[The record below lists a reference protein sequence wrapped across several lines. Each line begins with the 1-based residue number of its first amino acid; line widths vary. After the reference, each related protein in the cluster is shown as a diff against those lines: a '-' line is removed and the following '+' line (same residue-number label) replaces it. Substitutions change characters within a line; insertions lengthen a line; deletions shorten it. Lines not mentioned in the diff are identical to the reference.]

1 MKKYLPL
8 LILALLLGLFFFSSQ
23 DSIETNA
30 ISLKAAHAA
39 ARLLYFNFEHCT
51 PEIQS
56 ALIHGLNPFIR
67 KAAHLTLYALLGG
80 LSYLWL
86 RHLPHN
92 ISTAMSI
99 AALFA
104 ALDEFHQLFVDGRT
118 GNVTDIFLDCFGAAC
133 GIGIVFLLL
142 CLRHCLHNAKIQKK
156 GVWNKC
162 QRS

>member
-8 LILALLLGLFFFSSQ
+8 LIFALMTGLFLFSSQ
-23 DSIETNA
+23 DSLETNA
-30 ISLKAAHAA
+30 LSLKAAHAA
-39 ARLLYFNFEHCT
+39 ARLLYFNFEHCE

-67 KAAHLTLYALLGG
+67 KAAHLTLYAMLGG
-80 LSYLWL
+80 LCYLWL
-86 RHLPHN
+86 HRLPHG

-99 AALFA
+99 AALSA
-104 ALDEFHQLFVDGRT
+104 SLDELHQLFVSGRT
-118 GNVTDIFLDCFGAAC
+118 GNVTDVLLDCCGAAC

-142 CLRHCLHNAKIQKK
+142 CLWHCLRHPEIQKK

-162 QRS
+162 RRS